1 MRQFIAL
8 LGALFTVVTLSAA
21 PVFAAQPH
29 MEWVPVDDVFVDT
42 FLTDA
47 CGVEVTVH
55 ETGHFIS
62 RAFTDADG
70 DLVRAVNNFALS
82 VTWSSEKGT
91 VQAKDVGADLITFL
105 DDGSIIR
112 LVIGS
117 VQSISIPGQGR
128 VYQEVGRTLVVITF
142 DANGDPTFDVTPL
155 GGQHDSNQ
163 LDVICGVLGG

>member
-1 MRQFIAL
+1 
-8 LGALFTVVTLSAA
+8 
-21 PVFAAQPH
+21 
-29 MEWVPVDDVFVDT
+29 VFVDA
-42 FLTDA
+42 FLSDA

-55 ETGHFIS
+55 ETGHFIG
-62 RAFTDADG
+62 RTFIDANG
-70 DLVRAVNNFALS
+70 DLARAVNNFALTVS
-82 VTWSSEKGT
+82 WSSVNGT
-91 VQAKDVGADLITFL
+91 IEAKDVGADLITFP

-142 DANGDPTFDVTPL
+142 DANGVPTFDVTPL